1 MRIRLSLHKDGKSVP
16 GADIL
21 PAFMNLE
28 ADYERGL
35 ALVDVPD
42 GTMPAWIADYAHPQ
56 NAPIDQGMV
65 KHLTLAQREEL
76 KRWMSDSYPTRPE
89 FETVDLG

>member
-1 MRIRLSLHKDGKSVP
+1 MKLRLSLYKDGKVTP

-21 PAFMNLE
+21 PLFMNLE

-42 GTMPAWIADYAHPQ
+42 HGLPEWMQAYAHAP
-56 NAPIDQGMV
+56 NDPIDKGKVQ
-65 KHLTLAQREEL
+65 HLSLSERDQL
-76 KRWMSDSYPTRPE
+76 KRWMAESYPTRPE
-89 FETVDLG
+89 FEKLDLG

>member
-1 MRIRLSLHKDGKSVP
+1 MRIRLSLHKGGKRAP

-42 GTMPAWIADYAHPQ
+42 GTLPAWIADYAHPE
-56 NAPIDQGMV
+56 NAPIDQGNV

-76 KRWMSDSYPTRPE
+76 KRWMNDAYPTRPE
-89 FETVDLG
+89 FENLDLG